1 MRFAF
6 ASLSLRARALDG
18 RDADSREHRRGLRSM
33 EDAGAVPLRLVR
45 APPRGVAFAVVSV
58 GRGAGAERV
67 QTQAAAVPERADGR
81 ERVAP
86 EHARGV
92 QRGRRQ
98 APRRRGGVHDLR
110 GGVPVRVREELEE
123 DHPPGRGEQD
133 ARVRIAPRAA
143 RDAHRRPR
151 APLLEHGH
159 PAAPQDHRRRELRP
173 GRARG
178 GEAPRARR
186 AVPRPV
192 QARPRPRRARGKR
205 RVRPRRAPRRPDV
218 ASGGKDQKVLL
229 WSIEDHD
236 AAKAAVKSGAPRAA
250 ALYDGAPE
258 LAPKLAFAGHEDTVE
273 DVAFHPSSHAARLC
287 SVACDRSVI
296 FWDGRAGTAPA
307 HRIESAHAD
316 DLHTVDWSLL
326 DEHAVVTGGA
336 DGLCKLWD
344 ARRLSRSG
352 DGCVVRT
359 FDAHAGP
366 ITTVQWCPDQRG
378 VFASGA
384 EDGYLNVWDVGRGE
398 GGEGGEGGR
407 GRGVGG
413 ENAGAGEGGGGA
425 GGDAKPRPA
434 ASSALV
440 FQHAGHRSQVS
451 DFQWNPFDPWTIA
464 SVSSGD
470 GGNTLQMWRVNDL
483 IHRPE
488 EEALAELEKHK
499 AVICGVKLKER
510 DDEEGAPGNDPDAMD
525 VGE

>member
-1 MRFAF
+1 MPTPGSIDADYVRWKTLVPFLYDWFAHHRVVWP
-6 ASLSLRARALDG
+6 SLSCRW
-18 RDADSREHRRGLRSM
+18 
-33 EDAGAVPLRLVR
+33 GAVLERNEFKHKQRLYLSEQTDGS
-45 APPRGVAFAVVSV
+45 ASHPNTLVVCNV
-58 GRGAGAERV
+58 DVVKRRV
-67 QTQAAAVPERADGR
+67 AAAESMIFEEESRSAFVKSWKKIIHPGEVNKMREFESRPELLVTHTD
-81 ERVAP
+81 AP
-86 EHARGV
+86 ELLFWNTDTQPHRKTT
-92 QRGRRQ
+92 
-98 APRRRGGVHDLR
+98 
-110 GGVPVRVREELEE
+110 
-123 DHPPGRGEQD
+123 
-133 ARVRIAPRAA
+133 AA
-143 RDAHRRPR
+143 ASS
-151 APLLEHGH
+151 A
-159 PAAPQDHRRRELRP
+159 PAAPAGAKAPALDAQSLAPSKPDLVLVGHEENAEFALAVRRD
-173 GRARG
+173 A
-178 GEAPRARR
+178 
-186 AVPRPV
+186 
-192 QARPRPRRARGKR
+192 
-205 RVRPRRAPRRPDV
+205 PDV

-236 AAKAAVKSGAPRAA
+236 AAKAAGKSGAPRAA

-413 ENAGAGEGGGGA
+413 ENAGAGEGGDGA
-425 GGDAKPRPA
+425 GRDAKPRPA

>member
-1 MRFAF
+1 MPTPGSIDADYVRWKTLVPFLYDWFAHHRVVWP
-6 ASLSLRARALDG
+6 SLSCRW
-18 RDADSREHRRGLRSM
+18 
-33 EDAGAVPLRLVR
+33 GAVLERNEFKHKQRLYLSEQTDGS
-45 APPRGVAFAVVSV
+45 ASHPNTLVVCNV
-58 GRGAGAERV
+58 DVVKRRV
-67 QTQAAAVPERADGR
+67 AAAESMIFEEESRSAFVKSWKKIIHPGEVNKMREFESRPELLVTHTD
-81 ERVAP
+81 AP
-86 EHARGV
+86 ELLFWNTDTQPHRKTT
-92 QRGRRQ
+92 
-98 APRRRGGVHDLR
+98 
-110 GGVPVRVREELEE
+110 
-123 DHPPGRGEQD
+123 
-133 ARVRIAPRAA
+133 AA
-143 RDAHRRPR
+143 ASS
-151 APLLEHGH
+151 A
-159 PAAPQDHRRRELRP
+159 PAAPAGAKAPALDAQSLAPSKPDLVLVGHEENAEFALAVRRD
-173 GRARG
+173 A
-178 GEAPRARR
+178 
-186 AVPRPV
+186 
-192 QARPRPRRARGKR
+192 
-205 RVRPRRAPRRPDV
+205 PDV

-366 ITTVQWCPDQRG
+366 ITTVQWCPDQKG
-378 VFASGA
+378 MFGSSAD
-384 EDGYLNVWDVGRGE
+384 DGYLNVWDV
-398 GGEGGEGGR
+398 
-407 GRGVGG
+407 
-413 ENAGAGEGGGGA
+413 NKIGAAQSAE
-425 GGDAKPRPA
+425 KKKTA
-434 ASSALV
+434 APEIV
-440 FQHAGHRSQVS
+440 FQHAGHKTSVT
-451 DFQWNPFDPWTIA
+451 DFHWNPFDPMTIA

-470 GGNTLQMWRVNDL
+470 GGNTLQMWRMNDL
-483 IHRPE
+483 IYRPE

-499 AVICGVKLKER
+499 ATICGVRAAAAGGGGEGGGDAQEKESAEPTG
-510 DDEEGAPGNDPDAMD
+510 DGAAAPEGAGAMETD
-525 VGE
+525 